1 MSVPN
6 QKIVKINK
14 PQYTDSF
21 LTIGIDEWQA
31 AFQELRQPSA
41 FALYLYLAGNRDGF
55 SLELS
60 QEATKNSLGISK
72 STYHRAIDELID
84 KGYLT
89 EVSGNVFSFH
99 TSPADGTLAYEPL
112 KSHSRDTEVSQMG
125 QDVFVDGTEQSHLR
139 DASYSRM
146 NTEIDN
152 TYKTNKIDKFIYRDQ
167 NKETN
172 LGDWEIDLG
181 F

>member
-21 LTIGIDEWQA
+21 LTVGIDEWQKA
-31 AFQELRQPSA
+31 YQELRQPSA

-60 QEATKNSLGISK
+60 QEAIKNSLGISK

-84 KGYLT
+84 KGYLA
-89 EVSGNVFSFH
+89 EVSGNLLEFY
-99 TSPADGTLAYEPL
+99 TSPIGETTADEPS
-112 KSHSRDTEVSQMG
+112 KSHMWDTEIPPMG
-125 QDVFVDGTEQSHLR
+125 QDVFIDETEQSHLR

-152 TYKTNKIDKFIYRDQ
+152 IYTTNNTDSFIYRNQ
-167 NKETN
+167 NQES
-172 LGDWEIDLG
+172 LLLLFYDRS
-181 F
+181 

>member
-6 QKIVKINK
+6 QKIIKINK

-21 LTIGIDEWQA
+21 LTVGIDEWQR

-60 QEATKNSLGISK
+60 QEAIKNSLGISK

-89 EVSGNVFSFH
+89 EVSGNLLSFH
-99 TSPADGTLAYEPL
+99 TSPADGTPADEPI

-125 QDVFVDGTEQSHLR
+125 QDVFIDETEQSHLR

-152 TYKTNKIDKFIYRDQ
+152 IYTINNTDKFIYGNQ
-167 NKETN
+167 NQETSIEN
-172 LGDWEIDLG
+172 WATDLG